1 MTPYVDGARYDT
13 TFIDMCTGYPVLTTI
28 PDRSA
33 ASLIEAIESLHDE
46 LAHTTGDMDKAGI
59 KVANVSLDQSWF
71 EGPLEIFD
79 IRLSA
84 HMASLHY
91 TVSRLPATRSDNQTL
106 AADFY
111 GLAAAHTLKTSQL
124 FEPSILMKRQAR
136 KRFVCTTI
144 NTVDGPMSRLQAL
157 TGSPLNAPLLETRMA
172 NTDKCA
178 LFDSFPHL
186 RLLLPESNA

>member
-1 MTPYVDGARYDT
+1 MTPYVDGARYDA
-13 TFIDMCTGYPVLTTI
+13 TFIDMSTGYPVLTTI

-71 EGPLEIFD
+71 EGPLDISD

-84 HMASLHY
+84 HMARLHY
-91 TVSRLPATRSDNQTL
+91 TVSRLPGTRPNNHNF

-111 GLAAAHTLKTSQL
+111 ATEGALA
-124 FEPSILMKRQAR
+124 
-136 KRFVCTTI
+136 
-144 NTVDGPMSRLQAL
+144 
-157 TGSPLNAPLLETRMA
+157 
-172 NTDKCA
+172 
-178 LFDSFPHL
+178 
-186 RLLLPESNA
+186 